1 MVEVEDQKIESAVLD
16 GLIKEFYYINE
27 YFLFSLGVDVKGV
40 LACTKMLQ
48 FLPVLYPGIRF

>member
-16 GLIKEFYYINE
+16 GLIEEFYYINQ
-27 YFLFSLGVDVKGV
+27 YFLFSLRVNVKGV

-48 FLPVLYPGIRF
+48 FFPVLNPGIRF